1 MDGSTLTAYKE
12 WFDRYC
18 ATFYSSDENYQRNIL
33 LKEAHTRNVCADMVT
48 IFAEERGGGEHAATA
63 EAIALFHD
71 VGRFE
76 QYRRYRTFRDS
87 DSENHAFLGV
97 RVLAEHGLLDGL
109 PLKEQSVIRESVRL
123 HNVFA
128 IPAHLDPE
136 ILPFLKLIRDADKL
150 DIWRVFIEHFDLP
163 SKQRASAVTL
173 GLPDTGGYTTEL
185 LRSLYEK
192 RVILLSRLQTVD
204 DFKLLQ
210 LSWIFDLNSRA
221 ALRLLRERRY
231 IRRLAATLPDDR
243 EVGDAVA
250 MLEEHVDAMLQPKGS
265 SA

>member
-1 MDGSTLTAYKE
+1 MDGSTLTAYRE

-33 LKEAHTRNVCADMVT
+33 LKEAHTRNVCADMAT
-48 IFAEERGGGEHAATA
+48 IFAEERGGGESAATA

-87 DSENHAFLGV
+87 DSENHAFLGI
-97 RVLAEHGLLDGL
+97 RVLAEHGVLDGL
-109 PLKEQSVIRESVRL
+109 PPKEQTVIRESVRL

-128 IPAHLDPE
+128 IPANLDPE
-136 ILPFLKLIRDADKL
+136 VLPFLKLIRDADKL

-163 SKQRASAVTL
+163 PDQRASAVTL
-173 GLPDTGGYTTEL
+173 GLPDTGSYTAEL
-185 LRSLYEK
+185 LDSLHDK
-192 RVILLSRLQTVD
+192 RMISLSRLHTVD

-221 ALRLLRERRY
+221 ALSLVRERRY
-231 IRRLAATLPDDR
+231 IRRLTATLPDDR
-243 EVGDAVA
+243 EVRDAVA
-250 MLEEHVDAMLQPKGS
+250 MLEEHVDAMLQTRGN

>member
-1 MDGSTLTAYKE
+1 MDGSKLTAYKE

-18 ATFYSSDENYQRNIL
+18 ATFYSSDDSYQRNIL
-33 LKEAHTRNVCADMVT
+33 LKEVHTRNVCADMVT
-48 IFAEERGGGEHAATA
+48 IFAEERGGGESAATA

-97 RVLAEHGLLDGL
+97 RVLAEHGVLDGL
-109 PLKEQSVIRESVRL
+109 PAKEQSVIRESVRL

-163 SKQRASAVTL
+163 PDQRASAVTL

-192 RVILLSRLQTVD
+192 RMILLSRLHTID

-231 IRRLAATLPDDR
+231 ILRLAATLPDDR
-243 EVGDAVA
+243 EVGDAIA
-250 MLEEHVDAMLQPKGS
+250 MLEEHVDAMLQTKGN